1 MQKFHEIPTDLGQLD
16 VAKPSSDRRRRSVL
30 ERLMT
35 ERILV
40 VGCSALSCLGKDLDS
55 TWDGL
60 IAGRSGLRRLESLC
74 SKSFL
79 QVVGGV
85 VDNFG
90 PGTDFVDPAVEKLP
104 VRSIHLALAAAR
116 DALRDAGLHPEMDYD
131 PHRVAVVVGSS
142 MGGMDLIHAEQ
153 KRMLERGV
161 AGSDRV
167 FS

>member
-1 MQKFHEIPTDLGQLD
+1 
-16 VAKPSSDRRRRSVL
+16 
-30 ERLMT
+30 MT

-74 SKSFL
+74 TKSFL

-85 VDNFG
+85 VENFG

-116 DALRDAGLHPEMDYD
+116 DVLRDAGLHPEMDHD
-131 PHRVAVVVGSS
+131 PHRAAVVVGSS